1 MPAVGYGISTAAFH
15 RDGDKIVEHRVQDVE
30 PYLQH
35 TSDLRSAGIVGSSE
49 MRHAAKIPN
58 VVVEAYL
65 AQTGITLHEF
75 MANPVHVKTM
85 LNDPA
90 LAGFRIWKGRI

>member
-1 MPAVGYGISTAAFH
+1 MSELKTTGMVI
-15 RDGDKIVEHRVQDVE
+15 DGNTVIERRTQDVE

-35 TSDLRSAGIVGSSE
+35 CSDLRSAEIVGSNE

-58 VVVEAYL
+58 VVIEKYL
-65 AQTGITLHEF
+65 ADTGITLHEF
-75 MANPVHVKTM
+75 MVNPVHVKTM

-90 LAGFRIWKGRI
+90 LAAFRIWKGRV